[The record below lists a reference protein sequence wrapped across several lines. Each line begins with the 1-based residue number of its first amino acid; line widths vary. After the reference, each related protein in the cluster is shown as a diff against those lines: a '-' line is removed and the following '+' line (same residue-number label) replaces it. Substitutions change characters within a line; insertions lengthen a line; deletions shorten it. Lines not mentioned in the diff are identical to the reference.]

1 MSKIKLIAIDI
12 GGTLIDDNNNIPP
25 ENIEILKKM
34 KKQGIKIAL
43 VTARMLSST

>member
-25 ENIEILKKM
+25 ENIEILKKWRS
-34 KKQGIKIAL
+34 KA
-43 VTARMLSST
+43 